1 MVGPVSAP
9 AVALQRAVAPARVA
23 ALLLRAGFFVVFA
36 GFIVGPL
43 LVLALW
49 SVAQQWFWPSLL
61 PSAFT
66 TRWFAWALTVPNI
79 FRSLQ
84 NSLLVAVLVTV
95 CTTVVA
101 VPAAFA
107 IGRYEFRGRAT
118 VRWLFSV
125 PLLVPY
131 ISLGIGIASVFYTV
145 RLTGSYA
152 AIVLAHMIAALPF
165 GVLIVTTAVED
176 LAPEIEEAALS
187 CGAAPPEVF
196 RRIVL
201 PQLVPALLAQ
211 AGYIFMLS
219 MDEFTLTL
227 LVSSPETATLPV
239 QMYGA
244 MGEGYLQV
252 SSALAMLLLLPSLL
266 LSFVLA
272 RFLRTDLHMAG

>member
-1 MVGPVSAP
+1 VLTLS
-9 AVALQRAVAPARVA
+9 RAVAPVRVG
-23 ALLLRAGFFVVFA
+23 ALLLRAAFFIAFA
-36 GFIVGPL
+36 GFIAGPL

-49 SVAQQWFWPSLL
+49 SLASQWFWPNLL
-61 PSAFT
+61 PAAFT
-66 TRWFAWALTVPNI
+66 TRWFVWALTVPNI

-84 NSLLVAVLVTV
+84 NSLLVAAMVTI
-95 CTTVVA
+95 CTTAVA

-107 IGRYEFRGRAT
+107 IGRYEFRGRAL

-145 RLTGSYA
+145 RLTGTYA

-165 GVLIVTTAVED
+165 GILIVTGAVEE
-176 LAPEIEEAALS
+176 LVPETEEAALA
-187 CGAAPPEVF
+187 CGATPAAVF

-211 AGYIFMLS
+211 AAYVFMLS

-266 LSFVLA
+266 LSFLLA